1 MALTCSKCD
10 APAIY
15 FRRYT
20 SEALCKTCLI
30 RTTQRRVRLTINKR
44 KMFRETDR
52 IGVAISGGKDSAVL
66 LQILHDIEADFPR
79 ATLHPF
85 TIDEGIQGYRDKA
98 LEAARSLVNSLDLS
112 LHVVSFKQLFGH
124 TLDSIVH
131 NRGETRRGAC
141 SYCGVLRRH
150 AINEAAKELGVDV
163 VATGHNLDDEAQT
176 VLMNILRGDAMRI
189 VRTNRPRELSVDGFI
204 PRVKPLM
211 ELSERDIVAYAH
223 FLDLPFHDIPCPYAS
238 DAYRNDVRAFLG
250 QMEYKRPGTL
260 LATLHSGDAIAASLS
275 EQIAPGLQ
283 NTCARCGSPTT
294 GRICKVCQ
302 ILEEIDGR

>member
-1 MALTCSKCD
+1 MALTCSKCGG
-10 APAIY
+10 PAIY

-20 SEALCKTCLI
+20 SEALCLSCLVQ
-30 RTTQRRVRLTINKR
+30 TTLQRVRRTINKR

-66 LQILHDIEADFPR
+66 LDLLFKIEMDFPKT
-79 ATLHPF
+79 TLYPF
-85 TIDEGIQGYRDKA
+85 TIDEGISGYRDKA
-98 LEAARSLVNSLDLS
+98 LHAAKTLAKSLDLN
-112 LHVVSFKQLFGH
+112 LHIVSFDKLYGH

-131 NRGETRRGAC
+131 GRNDSGVGAC

-150 AINEAAKELGVDV
+150 AINEAARELDVDV

-176 VLMNILRGDAMRI
+176 ILMNIMRGDTQRI
-189 VRTNRPRELSVDGFI
+189 ARSNRLREYAIAGFV

-223 FLDLPFHDIPCPYAS
+223 FTGLPFHDIPCPYAS
-238 DAYRNDVRAFLG
+238 EAYRNDIRAFLG
-250 QMEYKRPGTL
+250 EMEYQRPGTL
-260 LATLHSGDAIAASLS
+260 LAILHSGDKIAEALS
-275 EQIAPGLQ
+275 GTIPTITQGICE
-283 NTCARCGSPTT
+283 RCGSPTT

-302 ILEEIDGR
+302 LLEEIENR